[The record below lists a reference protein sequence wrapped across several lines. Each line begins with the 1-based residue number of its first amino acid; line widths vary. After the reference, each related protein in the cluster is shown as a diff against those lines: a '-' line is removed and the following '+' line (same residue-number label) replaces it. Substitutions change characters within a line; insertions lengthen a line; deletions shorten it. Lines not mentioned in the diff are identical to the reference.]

1 MYVCV
6 YICSMCVC
14 VCVHVCMCVCI
25 CMRHGERSITALVCV
40 WAQRQ
45 RELRCLRT
53 LGLRSAPLSAAIPHL
68 SSCSTPAPS
77 TPPPLH
83 PSTPP
88 QRRQL
93 GPCPVSTI
101 NLLPSLS
108 LSLFL
113 SFASTLAFFHSLN
126 LPLLHIFLS
135 LSFFHSLSLFLSLSF
150 SLFCL
155 SLHVIR
161 LFSLTL
167 FNFSLSLSLSLSLCL
182 CLSICLDCH
191 FSPITVSYLSVIP
204 PSPL

>member
-83 PSTPP
+83 PSPETAAWPLSSVHYQSITISISISFSVVCLYTCFLSFSQSPSPP
-88 QRRQL
+88 YL
-93 GPCPVSTI
+93 PLSFFLPLSISVSFSLIFTV
-101 NLLPSLS
+101 LS
-108 LSLFL
+108 LSSRHPSFL
-113 SFASTLAFFHSLN
+113 TH
-126 LPLLHIFLS
+126 
-135 LSFFHSLSLFLSLSF
+135 
-150 SLFCL
+150 
-155 SLHVIR
+155 
-161 LFSLTL
+161 
-167 FNFSLSLSLSLSLCL
+167 
-182 CLSICLDCH
+182 
-191 FSPITVSYLSVIP
+191 PI
-204 PSPL
+204 